1 MSPSNNESDSVS
13 ISEWDSM
20 DVYELLNCFDIHPE
34 HASYIVR
41 AYSHTFG
48 RAIVE
53 IQATCDN
60 MPSHTHSPRQSTT
73 GDKIY
78 LCGQRMW
85 YHFLN
90 VFGSVITRLKINYN
104 DFNETQCYELH
115 QIIGQTCAINLVEIK
130 FNGIK
135 SRIPIDDLVNYHFPY
150 VGRVEIVDSKLSDRL
165 PLFSTLFPNVR
176 IVKVINVNMESFD
189 AYFKNLDRFVIIK
202 DDINGV
208 KHEINVICK
217 A

>member
-1 MSPSNNESDSVS
+1 MSQSNDENDSVS
-13 ISEWDSM
+13 TSEWDNM
-20 DVYELLNCFDIHPE
+20 DVHELLNFLDIHPE
-34 HASYIVR
+34 HASDIVR

-53 IQATCDN
+53 LQAPRN
-60 MPSHTHSPRQSTT
+60 KMPSQIHSPTA

-90 VFGSVITRLKINYN
+90 VFGSVITRLEINYN
-104 DFNETQCYELH
+104 NFNETQCYELH
-115 QIIGQTCAINLVEIK
+115 QIIGQTCAINLVKIK

-135 SRIPIDDLVNYHFPY
+135 SRTPIDDLANYHFPY
-150 VGRVEIVDSKLSDRL
+150 VERVEIIDSKLRDRL

-189 AYFKNLDRFVIIK
+189 AYFKHLDRFVIRK